1 MKIDF
6 EVPRNKINKICII
19 RNVGRIL
26 GAQNNFPFK
35 YTCAVDKSMEAIRIS
50 KIQKRHTRLGQI
62 IAVYTSRTSQGSIA
76 VYVPKELL
84 CTQSDFMYPNQVI
97 TYFMYPMRICEGGFV
112 NLYHFFLNKNT
123 VLFILKQKL
132 IGYIKIF
139 RVHKLQQSPSQGG
152 GSRKLDNFSLICIF
166 P

>member
-50 KIQKRHTRLGQI
+50 KLSETPYEVR
-62 IAVYTSRTSQGSIA
+62 
-76 VYVPKELL
+76 
-84 CTQSDFMYPNQVI
+84 
-97 TYFMYPMRICEGGFV
+97 
-112 NLYHFFLNKNT
+112 
-123 VLFILKQKL
+123 
-132 IGYIKIF
+132 
-139 RVHKLQQSPSQGG
+139 
-152 GSRKLDNFSLICIF
+152 LDNCSLYV
-166 P
+166 